1 MIDGKRLCDNT
12 SHPLKDI
19 YPMLFGLTI
28 VKGNCFINLFSA
40 IIVMKDF
47 ISTISFS
54 IKAIIEQ
61 PDRIRV
67 FKHFSLY
74 ISLGRL
80 LRLVQSFKFS
90 SIRLQRHAIEECISR
105 NLGQSLRMSCSRL
118 GSLEKSGVSI
128 KCLE

>member
-1 MIDGKRLCDNT
+1 MIKGKRLCDNP
-12 SHPLKDI
+12 SNPRRDI

-28 VKGNCFINLFSA
+28 IKGNCFITVFSA
-40 IIVMKDF
+40 IVMKDF
-47 ISTISFS
+47 IRTISFFIRS
-54 IKAIIEQ
+54 IFEQ

-74 ISLGRL
+74 ISPGRL

-90 SIRLQRHAIEECISR
+90 SIRLQRHPIDWCTLR

-118 GSLEKSGVSI
+118 GSPEKSGVSI
-128 KCLE
+128 KYLE